1 MDEGGR
7 YQDTGAEV
15 PRYKEELVR
24 NRYRGKAL
32 DDDGKGASCSTQRE
46 YQEQRE
52 DMYWRVIVSLAA
64 LASTFRSF
72 LVLLLSSEQFRV
84 EDMRRYF

>member
-1 MDEGGR
+1 MR
-7 YQDTGAEV
+7 T
-15 PRYKEELVR
+15 
-24 NRYRGKAL
+24 
-32 DDDGKGASCSTQRE
+32 CSTQRE

-52 DMYWRVIVSLAA
+52 DMYRRVIVSLAA
-64 LASTFRSF
+64 LASTFRPF

>member
-32 DDDGKGASCSTQRE
+32 DDDGKGASC
-46 YQEQRE
+46 
-52 DMYWRVIVSLAA
+52 DVVSGCTEGCAKQDAHLQYSA
-64 LASTFRSF
+64 
-72 LVLLLSSEQFRV
+72 
-84 EDMRRYF
+84 